1 MRSGAQSRGA
11 RNKEELRDHLADLI
25 RETALIPRDLKRA
38 NHETV
43 GRSIHGT
50 PPDQKSDGS
59 CLGPTARI
67 ATGVADLVIC
77 NPAPPIQLDE
87 TTFVEHLLKLLSATL
102 DPGLHPR

>member
-50 PPDQKSDGS
+50 PPTKNRMDHASDPRQGS
-59 CLGPTARI
+59 Q
-67 ATGVADLVIC
+67 
-77 NPAPPIQLDE
+77 PASR
-87 TTFVEHLLKLLSATL
+87 TS
-102 DPGLHPR
+102 